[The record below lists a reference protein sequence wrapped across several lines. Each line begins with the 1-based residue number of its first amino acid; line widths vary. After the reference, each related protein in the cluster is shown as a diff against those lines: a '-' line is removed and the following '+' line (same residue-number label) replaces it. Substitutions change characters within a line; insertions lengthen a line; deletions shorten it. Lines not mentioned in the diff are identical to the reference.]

1 MKKQDKNK
9 LRLWQDR
16 LKTNEAAYDGE
27 TSRMDER
34 EALYAGTNEMRTIVQ
49 GERKTKAVHV
59 RNICAE
65 IIEAQTDSNI
75 PQPKVTAR
83 RKQDEMKAKL
93 IEDMLRNELDRMPFE
108 QLNDIM
114 ERTVPIQGGA
124 AFLVEWDNTQ
134 RTHFTIGELAVST
147 LHPKQIIPQDAMKKQ
162 DKNKLRLWQDR
173 LKTNEAAYDGETS
186 RMDEREA
193 LYAGTNEMRT
203 IVQGE
208 RKTKAV
214 HVRNICA
221 EIIEAQTDSNI
232 PQPKVT
238 ARRKQDEMKAKL
250 IEDMLR
256 NELDRMPFEQ
266 LNDIME
272 RTVPIQGG
280 AAFLVEWDN
289 TQRTHFTIGELAVS
303 TLHPKQIIPQDGV
316 YTGIE
321 DMDYIILKIPQ
332 TKEYIRRRYDVD
344 VSDESEE
351 EPDIKGTGGDTTAN
365 DLVTQYIAYYRNDK
379 GGIGLYS
386 WVNDTQLEDLED
398 YQARRLRRCV
408 KCGAVEPLL
417 TEPEMDA
424 PDILLPNGMST
435 AAEVDFDAAAD
446 ALARETRPLPLR
458 GGRKKCPY
466 CGGSKWEETEE
477 EFEEIPVAVTRS
489 NGSTI
494 GGMVRREV
502 ASDTEMDELGL
513 PVVEIIEEPTKVPFY
528 KPDIFPVI
536 LQKNVSVYGR
546 FLGDS
551 DIDKI
556 ADQQNTTNRI
566 ESKIIDKLLKSGS
579 YITLPDEASIRVDA
593 EDMKVI
599 RPGNAA
605 TKALIDVYDLQ
616 GNVEQDMVYLSQVYE
631 EARQII
637 GITDSFQGRTDRTA
651 TSGKAKEF
659 AAAQSAGRL
668 ESKRVMKDAAYAA
681 LFEAMFKFKLAY
693 TDEPRPV
700 VSNDIHG
707 NAQYET
713 FNRYDFLEQDAAGE
727 WCWNDQFLFSC
738 DTSAPLASNR
748 EAMWQETRMNLQT
761 GAFGDPAQI
770 QTLILFWTKMEL
782 LHYPGAGETRAYLE
796 EELHKQQLQQQKAM
810 QMQQAQMQRQQNGGL
825 DMQTAQAV
833 IQRAQQD
840 AARDSGQTMGAN
852 APV

>member
-1 MKKQDKNK
+1 MAKKQDKSK
-9 LRLWQDR
+9 LRLWQER
-16 LKTNEAAYDGE
+16 LKVNETAYAAE
-27 TSRMDER
+27 TARMDQR
-34 EALYAGTNEMRTIVQ
+34 EALYTGT
-49 GERKTKAVHV
+49 KTLRPMVPGDAKTTAAHV

-65 IIEAQTDSNI
+65 LIEAQTDSSI

-83 RKQDEMKAKL
+83 RSQDEGKAKL

-114 ERTVPIQGGA
+114 GRTVPIQGGA

-134 RTHFTIGELAVST
+134 RTHFTVGELAVS
-147 LHPKQIIPQDAMKKQ
+147 A
-162 DKNKLRLWQDR
+162 
-173 LKTNEAAYDGETS
+173 
-186 RMDEREA
+186 
-193 LYAGTNEMRT
+193 
-203 IVQGE
+203 
-208 RKTKAV
+208 
-214 HVRNICA
+214 
-221 EIIEAQTDSNI
+221 
-232 PQPKVT
+232 
-238 ARRKQDEMKAKL
+238 
-250 IEDMLR
+250 
-256 NELDRMPFEQ
+256 
-266 LNDIME
+266 
-272 RTVPIQGG
+272 
-280 AAFLVEWDN
+280 
-289 TQRTHFTIGELAVS
+289 
-303 TLHPKQIIPQDGV
+303 LHPKQIIPQDGV
-316 YTGIE
+316 YTGVE
-321 DMDYIILKIPQ
+321 DMDYILLKIPQ
-332 TKEYIRRRYDVD
+332 TKEYIQRRYGVD
-344 VSDESEE
+344 LHDEREQ
-351 EPDIKGTGGDTTAN
+351 EPEIKSAGGAAAE

-417 TEPEMDA
+417 TETEMPE
-424 PDILLPNGMST
+424 
-435 AAEVDFDAAAD
+435 DFFSGRGAD
-446 ALARETRPLPLR
+446 PETEAGAFARETRPRPLR
-458 GGRKKCPY
+458 GGRKNCPY
-466 CGGSKWEETEE
+466 CGGNRWEETAED
-477 EFEEIPVAVTRS
+477 FEEIPTAVARS
-489 NGSTI
+489 DGSTV
-494 GGMVRREV
+494 GGMVRRAQLSE
-502 ASDTEMDELGL
+502 TETDALGL
-513 PVVEIIEEPTKVPFY
+513 PVVELLEEPVRVPFY

-579 YITLPDEASIRVDA
+579 YITLPDSASIRADA
-593 EDMKVI
+593 EDMKII
-599 RPGNAA
+599 RPGTAA
-605 TKALIDVYDLQ
+605 DAGLIGVYDLQ
-616 GNVEQDMVYLSQVYE
+616 GNISQDLTYLAQVYE
-631 EARQII
+631 EARQVI
-637 GITDSFQGRTDRTA
+637 GITDSFQGRRDTTA

-707 NAQYET
+707 NARYDT

-761 GAFGDPAQI
+761 GAFGDPSQL

-796 EELHKQQLQQQKAM
+796 EELRRQQLQRQLAAQLQQLQQTGGGQPAAP
-810 QMQQAQMQRQQNGGL
+810 QAQG
-825 DMQTAQAV
+825 A
-833 IQRAQQD
+833 
-840 AARDSGQTMGAN
+840 GQSTGRE
-852 APV
+852 PLLR